1 MTNTNSVGFLRCA
14 FDPQSKV
21 TYNSHGF
28 RMLQEFLKNYL
39 YFMCMGVLFM
49 HRMYGWCQR
58 KTEEAG
64 RCPGTGITDGC
75 ELQTWVLASLQ
86 NQQKLHPLDNLSNLP
101 HMYSSFPNAD
111 GVSPSRTSCVTLYS
125 FKSTNDGDS
134 GVIAFKQRDT
144 IT

>member
-1 MTNTNSVGFLRCA
+1 MADQHQFRWFLRCA

-39 YFMCMGVLFM
+39 YFMCMGVLLTNMFM

-75 ELQTWVLASLQ
+75 EPPCRYWILNCGVWHDQ
-86 NQQKLHPLDNLSNLP
+86 
-101 HMYSSFPNAD
+101 FPE
-111 GVSPSRTSCVTLYS
+111 VFLIHEIYFS
-125 FKSTNDGDS
+125 
-134 GVIAFKQRDT
+134 I
-144 IT
+144 